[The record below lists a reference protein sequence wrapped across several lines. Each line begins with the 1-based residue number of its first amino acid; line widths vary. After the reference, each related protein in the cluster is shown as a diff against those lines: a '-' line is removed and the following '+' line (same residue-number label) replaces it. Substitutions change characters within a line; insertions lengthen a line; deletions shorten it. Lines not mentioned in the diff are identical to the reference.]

1 MDYSL
6 KVVPGSI
13 KCPQGLGE
21 GVHWDAE
28 KEELLYVDLT
38 GQKVYRYV
46 PESGECYHLKIDEA
60 WVPVIIPVKDD
71 PNKYLVSV
79 GRSIQIM
86 EWDGKSETAESF
98 KTLNTVDNDNPTNW
112 LNDGKCDA
120 SGRFWTGSVGQY
132 SFQTGKAD
140 LKKGTLYSLGKDAK
154 LKGHISEIDFSNGLT
169 WSPDNRTMYYNDSY
183 SGVVAA
189 FDFDIMDGKLSN
201 RRSVFDFCKANISG
215 VPDGMT
221 ADSDGNLWIAM
232 FSGDGLIRTQASRS
246 DVLKFQLNGLLV
258 RRLVEKTWTFYILL
272 PQVLLCRMKTL
283 RILGKIVEQ
292 SFKLKMLVRE
302 GSREG

>member
-232 FSGDGLIRTQASRS
+232 FSGDGASRS